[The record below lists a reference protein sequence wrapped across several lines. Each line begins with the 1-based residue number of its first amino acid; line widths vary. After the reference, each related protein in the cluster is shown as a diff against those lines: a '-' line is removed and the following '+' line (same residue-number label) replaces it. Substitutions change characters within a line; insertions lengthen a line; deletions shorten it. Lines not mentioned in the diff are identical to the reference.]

1 MAESANYLRLLSDS
15 RMHVVALVVVLD
27 SGLLCV
33 PRRRPQKLGSRL
45 ARDALRLREV
55 PVRRL
60 FPQLRNPLKVAGRR

>member
-1 MAESANYLRLLSDS
+1 MEQVPGVAKLKVGRTLWRLLSDS

-45 ARDALRLREV
+45 ARDAPDV
-55 PVRRL
+55 PFAVYSPNSETR
-60 FPQLRNPLKVAGRR
+60 